1 MLMSDF
7 HPIEK
12 STKPELESVPRR
24 EGGSAATDVNLIQPQ
39 QQDARQNESTSSRKL
54 TADEQMA
61 LYEKALKED
70 DWGHQPC

>member
-1 MLMSDF
+1 MSDF

-12 STKPELESVPRR
+12 STKPELKSVPPR
-24 EGGSAATDVNLIQPQ
+24 EGSSAATDANLTPPQP
-39 QQDARQNESTSSRKL
+39 QDARQNEPASSRKL

>member
-1 MLMSDF
+1 MSDF
-7 HPIEK
+7 HPVEN
-12 STKPELESVPRR
+12 STRPELKSDTEPIGVTKD
-24 EGGSAATDVNLIQPQ
+24 ANLTPAQS
-39 QQDARQNESTSSRKL
+39 QNAPPSSKKL